1 MRRLITRTLAAL
13 SSLALLA
20 LTGLAVLPARAQE
33 PSYRA
38 PAQKPVPMLIL
49 PKPDRQAAPEPT
61 AQEPAKQAPAAQE
74 PAKQAPAEV
83 QSLGKF
89 PNKDTAKNRKDYEM
103 GNDAPGSTLGRD
115 EESGDTVL
123 GHTPPKK
130 KPRDTS
136 GADMPITVKP
146 VIRGGSW

>member
-1 MRRLITRTLAAL
+1 MRRLITRILAAL

-20 LTGLAVLPARAQE
+20 LAVLPARAQE

-49 PKPDRQAAPEPT
+49 PKPDRQAAPE
-61 AQEPAKQAPAAQE
+61 PAAQE

-130 KPRDTS
+130 KPRDAS